1 MDESRRAVLV
11 RAAGGAATLGAAA
24 LGIAPAIAQDRGR
37 SRPANGP
44 AGNLGLDATAFGLN
58 PGSPD
63 DQSAALGR
71 AIVAA
76 ARRQAPLV
84 LPPGRYRA
92 SAVPL
97 MDGTVLIGLGDQA
110 RLVQAGDGPILT
122 AGGLKRLRLQSLI
135 LDGMAR
141 RVADGRGLAEM
152 EDTADAVI
160 DGCVLTAAGDT
171 GLVMRRSGGEVT
183 GCRFTDMGSSALF
196 TLDATGLAILDN
208 VVATCRNNGIQIWR
222 SAAGEDRTIVRGNR
236 VSDIHFDA
244 GGTGQNGNGISVFR
258 AGGVLIEGNVVR
270 DCALTAIRN
279 NSGANCQM
287 IGNSCTRS
295 GEMAIYSEFAF
306 QGAIIANNVI
316 DDAATGIS
324 ITNFD
329 YGGRLAVCSGN
340 LVRNTTRRPL
350 PYTGKPGGGVGIHV
364 EAEAAVAGNA
374 VEGASDI
381 GISAGWSYAMR
392 NLAVTGNMVRG
403 SPVGISVS
411 IVPEV
416 RNALI
421 ANNVIAGATK
431 GAVVGFRYEEAV
443 TGDLTKAPDER
454 ASGIR
459 VEGNAVGS

>member
-1 MDESRRAVLV
+1 MDESRRALL
-11 RAAGGAATLGAAA
+11 AQLAGGGASLTAAA
-24 LGIAPAIAQDRGR
+24 LGFAPAIAQERK
-37 SRPANGP
+37 RPRPSEP

-58 PGSPD
+58 PGSSD
-63 DQSAALGR
+63 DQSAAFRR
-71 AIVAA
+71 AIIAA
-76 ARRQAPLV
+76 AQRQAPLV
-84 LPPGRYRA
+84 LPPGRYRVA
-92 SAVPL
+92 SVPL
-97 MDGTVLIGLGDQA
+97 ADGTVLIGLGDQA
-110 RLVQAGDGPILT
+110 RLVQASDSPILT
-122 AGGLKRLRLQSLI
+122 AGGLKRLKLQSLI
-135 LDGMAR
+135 LDGMATP
-141 RVADGRGLAEM
+141 VADGRGLAEI
-152 EDTADAVI
+152 EDAADVAI
-160 DGCVLTAAGDT
+160 DGCTFTAAGNT
-171 GLVMRRSGGEVT
+171 GLVMRRSGGAVSS
-183 GCRFTDMGSSALF
+183 CRFTDMGSSAFF

-208 VVATCRNNGIQIWR
+208 VVTTCRNNGIQIWR
-222 SAAGEDRTIVRGNR
+222 SAPGEDRTIVRGNR

-258 AGGVLIEGNVVR
+258 AGGVLIEGNVVQ

-316 DDAATGIS
+316 DDAATGLS

-329 YGGRLAVCSGN
+329 QGGRLAVCSGN
-340 LVRNTTRRPL
+340 LVRNTTRRRI
-350 PYTGKPGGGVGIHV
+350 PYSGEMGGGFGIHV
-364 EAEAAVAGNA
+364 EAETAVTGNV
-374 VEGASDI
+374 VEGASVA

-403 SPVGISVS
+403 SPVGIAVS
-411 IVPEV
+411 IVPDV

-431 GAVVGFRYEEAV
+431 GAVVGFRYEDAV
-443 TGDLTKAPDER
+443 TGDLTKEPDER